1 MEGKV
6 CSAVDGWGPDAPGV
20 TLSGGGACACQ
31 RMGPRLLMQMEA
43 THADE
48 GPACSAEMRV
58 HASGWGRAC
67 SCR

>member
-1 MEGKV
+1 M
-6 CSAVDGWGPDAPGV
+6 
-20 TLSGGGACACQ
+20 
-31 RMGPRLLMQMEA
+31 LMQMKA

-67 SCR
+67 MCRWRPRTHACGRGSCVLVDEGHVSARIRVMRACK